1 MNRTAER
8 SPLAGDAVSP
18 FHPGRRLSSP
28 LSHLSPLPGSRRVV
42 TTLTP
47 PNLMTTLPKH
57 NTSPADTPTE
67 GLFQVQHHG
76 LLSAILDSTSE
87 GVVIADATGQL
98 VYFSPNAHRLLGF
111 GITDSSPSEWMQH
124 YGIFYSDMR
133 TPCPPERLPLFR
145 ALQGEESPE
154 EDLFIRNSIVR
165 DGQHIHTS
173 ARPVRDSKGKLLGA
187 IISMRDTNGQRQAE
201 ARQRRT
207 EQRFRLLVE
216 AAQEGICSIDV
227 DNHTTYV
234 NRFMAEMLGY
244 TVDEMMGRH
253 IFDFMDEENRI
264 LTARNLELRRQ
275 GQSAVHDFKFT
286 RKDGSPVWTM
296 VSSSPIHDEEGHY
309 IGALAMVTDIT
320 QRRAAEEQVRQ
331 LNAELERRI
340 AERTAQLEFSNR
352 ELEAFAYSVAH
363 DLRAPL
369 RSISNFTLA
378 LTEDCA
384 DKLDATGQDYVQRI
398 RASTKRM
405 SELIDGILSLSRV
418 NRTEFEEVD
427 INLSALARSIT
438 EQLQRWQ
445 PQRTVRFRVQ
455 EGLVDRGDPHL
466 LRSVLEN
473 LLGNAWKFTREQ
485 PAAEIEFGT
494 LPAQDGQGRVYF
506 VRDNGAGF
514 DMEFQGKLF
523 GVFQRLHTQQEFEG
537 NGVGL
542 ATVQRIIQRHRGR
555 VWAEGRVG
563 LGATFYFTL
572 HETSGNPRSTSSS
585 TRT

>member
-1 MNRTAER
+1 MK
-8 SPLAGDAVSP
+8 
-18 FHPGRRLSSP
+18 
-28 LSHLSPLPGSRRVV
+28 
-42 TTLTP
+42 
-47 PNLMTTLPKH
+47 TLPQH
-57 NTSPADTPTE
+57 DTSHADSPTE

-98 VYFSPNAHRLLGF
+98 VYFSPNAHRLLGH
-111 GITDSSPSEWMQH
+111 GITDSNPSEWMEH

-187 IISMRDTNGQRQAE
+187 IISMRDTNAQRQAE
-201 ARQRRT
+201 ASQRRS

-216 AAQEGICSIDV
+216 AAQEGIWTIDV
-227 DNHTTYV
+227 NNRTTYV
-234 NRFMAEMLGY
+234 NRFLARMLGY
-244 TVDEMMGRH
+244 TVDEMLGKH
-253 IFDFMDEENRI
+253 ISEFMDEEGGR
-264 LTARNLELRRQ
+264 TAIRNLAQRSQDVSET
-275 GQSAVHDFKFT
+275 HDFKFIHKSG
-286 RKDGSPVWTM
+286 RPVWVM
-296 VSSSPIHDEEGHY
+296 MSSNPLYDDEGRY
-309 IGALAMVTDIT
+309 TGALAMVADVT
-320 QRRAAEEQVRQ
+320 RRREAEEQVRQ
-331 LNAELERRI
+331 LNSELERRI

-384 DKLDATGQDYVQRI
+384 DKLDATGQDYVNRI
-398 RASTKRM
+398 RASAKRM
-405 SELIDGILSLSRV
+405 AELIDGILALSRV
-418 NRTEFEEVD
+418 NRTEFEEMDV
-427 INLSALARSIT
+427 NLSTLARSIT

-445 PQRTVRFRVQ
+445 PQRAVNFRVQ

-485 PAAEIEFGT
+485 PAAEIEFGV
-494 LPAQDGQGRVYF
+494 LPAQDDRGRVYF

-542 ATVQRIIQRHRGR
+542 ATVQRIIQRHGGR
-555 VWAEGRVG
+555 VWGEGQVG
-563 LGATFYFTL
+563 RGATFYFTL
-572 HETSGNPRSTSSS
+572 HETSGPPKATGSS